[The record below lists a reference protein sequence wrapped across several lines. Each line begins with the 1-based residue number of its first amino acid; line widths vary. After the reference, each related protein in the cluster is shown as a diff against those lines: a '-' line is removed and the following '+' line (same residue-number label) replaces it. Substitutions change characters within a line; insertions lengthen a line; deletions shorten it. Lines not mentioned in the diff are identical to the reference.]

1 MTNLEIIQKVNPH
14 EWNEE
19 VIRLN
24 GCSFHTYDWSLFSSE
39 SNRANPIYFRLKG
52 DGNRIIAQSFGLIT
66 SRKVLKADIFKSLS
80 FGSLPA
86 SEDTMSQRQMI
97 ENLIRYAKE
106 SGMSS
111 ISFHSFGTPYGTD
124 IFPEMGFKVDKRWEF
139 LMELCDTEDE
149 LWKKVHSKKRN
160 LIKKG
165 QKSGVSIKKCDGLKE
180 VLELRNLALATQ
192 RRKEEE
198 NIPFPVAA
206 ESYYRLIKDKLIDK
220 GLGRL
225 YLAYEGERAIAGA
238 FFAGFN
244 NSAYYI
250 LSSADKE
257 GLDKAAP
264 DLILW
269 TCMTD
274 YQKEGYR
281 IFNLGGVSE
290 QDLHGTPFE
299 ESGLYHFKK
308 RFSATEVPCC
318 RSELILRPLDKKL
331 LNGLR
336 KTKALVRKS

>member
-1 MTNLEIIQKVNPH
+1 MT
-14 EWNEE
+14 
-19 VIRLN
+19 
-24 GCSFHTYDWSLFSSE
+24 
-39 SNRANPIYFRLKG
+39 
-52 DGNRIIAQSFGLIT
+52 
-66 SRKVLKADIFKSLS
+66 
-80 FGSLPA
+80 
-86 SEDTMSQRQMI
+86 
-97 ENLIRYAKE
+97 
-106 SGMSS
+106 S

-124 IFPEMGFKVDKRWEF
+124 FLRELGFKVDKRWEF
-139 LMELCDTEDE
+139 LMDLCDSEED

-165 QKSGVSIKKCDGLKE
+165 QKSGISVKRCSDIDE
-180 VLELRNLALATQ
+180 VLALRQLALATQ
-192 RRKEEE
+192 KRKESED
-198 NIPFPVAA
+198 IPFPVAA
-206 ESYYRLIKDKLIDK
+206 ESYYRSIKDKLIDK

-238 FFAGFN
+238 FFVGFH
-244 NSAYYI
+244 NSAYYV

-274 YQKEGYR
+274 FQKEGFQ

-290 QDLHGTPFE
+290 KDLHGTPFE

-308 RFSATEVPCC
+308 RFSANEVPCY

-336 KTKALVRKS
+336 KTKALVFNS

>member
-1 MTNLEIIQKVNPH
+1 MNHLEIIQKVNPT

-19 VIRLN
+19 IVRLN

-39 SNRANPIYFRLKG
+39 ANRSKLIYFRLKG
-52 DGNRIIAQSFGLIT
+52 DSNRIIAQSFGLLT
-66 SRKVLKADIFKSLS
+66 SRKVLQADVLKSLS

-86 SEDTMSQRQMI
+86 AEDNISQRKMI
-97 ENLIRYAKE
+97 ENLIQYAKE
-106 SGMSS
+106 DGMTT

-124 IFPEMGFKVDKRWEF
+124 IFPELGFKVDKRWEF

-149 LWKKVHSKKRN
+149 LWKRVHSKKRN

-165 QKSGVSIKKCDGLKE
+165 QKSGISVKKCDGFDE
-180 VLELRNLALATQ
+180 VLELRNLAIATQ
-192 RRKEEE
+192 KRKEEE

-206 ESYYRLIKDKLIDK
+206 ESYYRLIKNKLIDK

-225 YLAYEGERAIAGA
+225 YLAYDGERAIAGA
-238 FFAGFN
+238 FFVGFN
-244 NSAYYI
+244 NSAYYV

-290 QDLHGTPFE
+290 RDLHGTPFE

-308 RFSATEVPCC
+308 RFSADDIPCYK
-318 RSELILRPLDKKL
+318 SELILKPLDKKL
-331 LNGLR
+331 LDGLR
-336 KTKALVRKS
+336 KTKALIFKS